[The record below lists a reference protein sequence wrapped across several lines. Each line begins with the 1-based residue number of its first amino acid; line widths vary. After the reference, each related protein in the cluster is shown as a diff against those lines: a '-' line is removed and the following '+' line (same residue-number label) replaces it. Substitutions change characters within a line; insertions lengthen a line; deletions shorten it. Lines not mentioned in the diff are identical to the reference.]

1 MGRGNDQ
8 AIQGAKSAVN
18 YSGTL
23 QNQQG
28 SLYGALAPQLMG
40 DISHPTGFTP
50 NEKAEQNT
58 AAQESAGGSEAGAV
72 GQGALLSQRTRNS
85 GTADAAIGE
94 SARNAGRGSMRAAL
108 GTELADTA
116 LKNQKMA
123 AAKGEL
129 GGLYGTSTQGGNQAL
144 GQVASNVN
152 ANTQAANQSWDW
164 AKYIL
169 DPVMGAGSQL
179 GAAKI
184 LA

>member
-1 MGRGNDQ
+1 MARGNQQ
-8 AIQGAKSAVN
+8 AQDASKSALG
-18 YSGTL
+18 YSGAL
-23 QNQQG
+23 QGQQS

-58 AAQESAGGSEAGAV
+58 AAQESAGGSQAGAV

-85 GTADAAIGE
+85 GTADAAVGE
-94 SARNAGRGSMRAAL
+94 SARNAGRSSMRAAL

-152 ANTQAANQSWDW
+152 ANTNAAEQSWNW
-164 AKYIL
+164 AKYL
-169 DPVMGAGSQL
+169 VDPATMNKAAFGVL
-179 GAAKI
+179 G
-184 LA
+184 L